1 MTLLAQTA
9 RRSMLQWP
17 QVAVFGALPTVG
29 LVAGPSYAGLIF
41 GLGVVLLA
49 HGIVTERRFPVI
61 DRELGLI
68 AVAFAML
75 CWASA
80 AWSIDPARSL
90 VSALDVTAILAGALV
105 FLGGPPLADKT
116 LERLFGV
123 LVMATLLGAALVV
136 ADDVLGYPLQSL
148 ISGRPYP
155 VAPTKYNRGID
166 YLVLIIW
173 PQFAFVAY
181 RGRWRDALSLAACVA
196 VILAIGASLAG
207 QVAALV
213 GMLVLGLAFWL
224 PRAAAPTCTAGMIL
238 LVAGLPFGLRLLAK
252 QRTIL
257 APFVKSSGLHRLEIW
272 DYMTAHVF
280 ERPLLGWGI
289 ASSIGVPI
297 SQDEMSHYVVQHG
310 QGIYPHNQ
318 WLQLWIETG
327 ALGAAIGL
335 AFALLVVHRIQLL
348 AAPLRPFAYAAFAS
362 AVTES
367 CVNFEVTTDSW
378 WAALAA
384 SGYLLARLGYRA
396 DPR

>member
-1 MTLLAQTA
+1 
-9 RRSMLQWP
+9 MLQWP

-123 LVMATLLGAALVV
+123 TVMATLLGAALVV

-181 RGRWRDALSLAACVA
+181 RGRWRDALSLVACVA

-224 PRAAAPTCTAGMIL
+224 PRAAAPTCTGGMVL
-238 LVAGLPFGLRLLAK
+238 LVAGLPFGLRLLAEH
-252 QRTIL
+252 RTTL
-257 APFVKSSGLHRLEIW
+257 APFVKSSGTPSTGDLGLHDRARAR
-272 DYMTAHVF
+272 TPA
-280 ERPLLGWGI
+280 
-289 ASSIGVPI
+289 
-297 SQDEMSHYVVQHG
+297 
-310 QGIYPHNQ
+310 
-318 WLQLWIETG
+318 
-327 ALGAAIGL
+327 
-335 AFALLVVHRIQLL
+335 
-348 AAPLRPFAYAAFAS
+348 
-362 AVTES
+362 
-367 CVNFEVTTDSW
+367 
-378 WAALAA
+378 
-384 SGYLLARLGYRA
+384 ARLGNRELYSRA
-396 DPR
+396 DNAGRDVSLRGAARSGDISAQPVARTLDRDRCAGRRHRSGLRTAGHAADPAARRAVPAVRLCRLRVRRYRVMRQLRSDDELRGGQRWPPADTFCGARSIAPTPR